1 MIGRDQLVDALNG
14 LIHIVEDSHE
24 GYRQA
29 AENAAE
35 DGMKG
40 LFNDVAAQRGA
51 IVRELQRLVAE
62 QGGAPGMGGTVT
74 GSTLRFFLDLKQAV
88 LGHDR
93 TALLD
98 GIERGET
105 ECLRLYDQ
113 TLDLDIPP
121 EVHSTLARHRDRIG
135 LDFGRMNGLRLTVEK
150 AEEADQ

>member
-29 AENAAE
+29 AENATD
-35 DGMKG
+35 DGMKA

-51 IVRELQRLVAE
+51 IVRDVQRLVAA

-74 GSTLRFFLDLKQAV
+74 GGALRFFLDLKQAV

-93 TALLD
+93 AALLD
-98 GIERGET
+98 GIDRGET
-105 ECLRLYDQ
+105 ECLRLYDE
-113 TLDLDIPP
+113 TLDQDIPA
-121 EVHSTLARHRDRIG
+121 EVRSMLARHRDRIG
-135 LDFGRMNGLRLTVEK
+135 LDFARMNGLRLTMEK
-150 AEEADQ
+150 AGETDQ

>member
-1 MIGRDQLVDALNG
+1 MIGRDQLVDALNA

-29 AENAAE
+29 AESA
-35 DGMKG
+35 DDPPMKA

-51 IVRELQRLVAE
+51 IVRELQRLVAG

-74 GSTLRFFLDLKQAV
+74 GGALRFFLDLKQAV

-98 GIERGET
+98 GIDRGEA
-105 ECLRLYDQ
+105 ECLRLYDE
-113 TLDLDIPP
+113 TLDLDIPA
-121 EVHSTLARHRDRIG
+121 EVRSALARHRDRIG
-135 LDFGRMNGLRLTVEK
+135 LDFSRMNALRLTAEK
-150 AEEADQ
+150 TDGAE